1 MSTLQVNTIENAAGT
16 GAPNFPFGLTT
27 TGGENLAVDTITN
40 AAGTGA
46 PTFTNGIATA
56 SFVAPTVQAFLSGS
70 GTYTPPSSPR
80 TPLYLRVRAVAG
92 GGGGSAAGPVNGV
105 VPGTAGGNT
114 TFGTFI
120 TCDGGAVGSSIGTGG
135 VGGTVSVTTSS
146 TVLKAVSIQG
156 GYGSGGVEVSAAGTY
171 PTGGDGGVSAFG
183 GSGAGGGSSPGS
195 SASPNS
201 GSGGG
206 GGGSTNQPGYGGGGG
221 GAGGYVEVIITS
233 PGSFAYSIGA
243 AGSAGGS
250 PGAGYSAGA
259 AGGSGYIVVEE
270 FYQ

>member
-92 GGGGSAAGPVNGV
+92 GGGGSACGAS
-105 VPGTAGGNT
+105 PGGGDLLQRRDLYRRWA
-114 TFGTFI
+114 
-120 TCDGGAVGSSIGTGG
+120 DGG
-135 VGGTVSVTTSS
+135 
-146 TVLKAVSIQG
+146 Q
-156 GYGSGGVEVSAAGTY
+156 AGDCA
-171 PTGGDGGVSAFG
+171 GHGHWRRQ
-183 GSGAGGGSSPGS
+183 GAGGGHDG
-195 SASPNS
+195 
-201 GSGGG
+201 
-206 GGGSTNQPGYGGGGG
+206 
-221 GAGGYVEVIITS
+221 
-233 PGSFAYSIGA
+233 
-243 AGSAGGS
+243 
-250 PGAGYSAGA
+250 
-259 AGGSGYIVVEE
+259 
-270 FYQ
+270 